1 MANAI
6 LGSASV
12 FTRTEAQPEIPTNS
26 ANAQALNNFMSL
38 KLPNLFVY
46 SNWLFHSKQR
56 NCVKPMAHWLYK
68 TEPDVFGI
76 DDLKRQGTATWEG
89 VRNYQARN
97 FLRQARLGD
106 IVLIYHSSCK
116 QVGIAGLAE
125 VVREAYPDPTQFDP
139 GSDYFDPAS
148 KPDNPRWSLVEVRF
162 VRKLPRIISLDA
174 LRAMP
179 ALAGM
184 ALVKKGSRL
193 SVMPVSEEEW
203 QAIAALF
210 EQATG

>member
-12 FTRTEAQPEIPTNS
+12 CTRTEAQPEIPTNS
-26 ANAQALNNFMSL
+26 ANAQVLNNLMSL

-46 SNWLFHSKQR
+46 SNRLFNSKQR

-139 GSDYFDPAS
+139 DSDYFDPAS

-184 ALVKKGSRL
+184 ALVQKGSRL